1 VKLGIP
7 IDEPFVPV
15 DEPLAIEPNEHNGSR
30 ARSPRCSFRWSRAE
44 GAPLEA
50 AALAKGAGQE
60 SNGHFYDFD
69 YPVVGDDGEE
79 TRERVSGSAGH
90 AGCGMARRD
99 ADPNGDQMTWPQN
112 QFLLAPR

>member
-1 VKLGIP
+1 M
-7 IDEPFVPV
+7 D
-15 DEPLAIEPNEHNGSR
+15 
-30 ARSPRCSFRWSRAE
+30 RAE
-44 GAPLEA
+44 DSERTVRSVGFRAPA

-90 AGCGMARRD
+90 AGRVMARRD